1 MPPYKYKIGGSL
13 DSQDPTYVK
22 RQADQDLYEGLK
34 NQDFCYVL
42 NSRQM
47 GKSSL
52 RVRTMYQLQS
62 EGIACAAID
71 ISIIGSTAVTPEKW
85 YGGIAFELWHSL
97 NLNSKVGFNSWWQE
111 HNLLPPVQ
119 RLNQLLK
126 AILLPQFPQGLV
138 IFIDEIDT
146 TLKIKFK
153 DDFFAFIRA
162 CYNQRVNHSEYQRL
176 SFCLLGVATP
186 SDLIADKNRTPFNIG
201 RAIDLVGIQ
210 MNEAH
215 TLAQGLEG
223 KVSCPAAVLQEILQW
238 TGGQPFLTQKICQ
251 LILTGETSILP
262 GTEATSIERLVS
274 QRLIENWEVQD
285 EPEHLK
291 TIRDRILRN
300 SKQNT
305 GRLLGLHQQILQQKE
320 VLADHSLEQTELQL
334 TGLVVKQDGKLRTY
348 NRLYQKV
355 FSQEWC
361 EKELAKLRPYR
372 EGLSLWLTSQR
383 QDESRLLRGQA
394 LQEAQIW
401 SIDKSLSDL
410 DYQFLAASQELEQ
423 REVQQRLTAEQQAN
437 QILRKANQK
446 ASRRIRL
453 GAIVLGVAFA
463 LAVSAGL
470 FVLHTTQL
478 VQKATHLE
486 VAGLA
491 DIKRLEFDP
500 LGVLIEATQNGE
512 ELKALVDD
520 MQIDQRK
527 IVDYPAAS
535 PILAL
540 QTILDRVNVWQQE
553 LTLSGH
559 RQRVNSANFSPDG
572 KAIVT
577 ASDDKTAR
585 VWNLEGQQRLALP
598 HEQTV
603 NSASFSPDGKTIVT
617 VSGNT
622 ARVWNLKGQ
631 QRLVLSH
638 EQTVNSASFSP
649 DGKAIVTASGKTARV
664 WNLKGQPLTT
674 LQGHEQ
680 TVNSASFSPDGQHIV
695 TASDDE
701 TARVWDLKGGLLS
714 RLEGYQGR
722 DTSVSFSPDGQHIVT
737 ASDSRMA
744 RVWDLKGHQ
753 LTALQGHEET
763 VNSASFS
770 PREPFIVTAAKD
782 NTVRVWDFKGQQ
794 VAILQHGST
803 VNSASFSPDRQ
814 HIVTASDDKRV
825 RVWEFKGQPLA
836 TLQHESTVNSAS
848 FSPDGQ
854 HIVTASYDKEARVWD
869 LKGQPLATLQH
880 ESTVNSA
887 GFSPDGHYIVTASDD
902 KTARVWNPKGQ
913 PLATLQHQNSVIYA
927 GFSSDGQYIVTASG
941 KTAQVWNLKGQPL
954 ATLQG
959 HRNTLNSASFSPNGQ
974 NIVTVSDDKTARV
987 WDLKGQPL
995 ATLQHKS
1002 SVNDANF
1009 SPDGQNIVTVSDDKT
1024 ARVWDLKGQPLA
1036 TLSHQSSVNDANF
1049 SPDGQSIV
1057 TASNDT
1063 TAALWGLDGR
1073 KLATLQ
1079 GHQGSI
1085 KTANFSP
1092 DGQYILTASD
1102 DTDKTVRVWDLKGR
1116 QLATLQGHQ
1125 GVVNSAFFS
1134 PDGQSIVTA
1143 SADDTARVW
1152 KVERLEQLLTRSH
1165 GWLKNYDHSFPI
1177 SLP

>member
-1 MPPYKYKIGGSL
+1 MPPYKYKVGGSL

-22 RQADQDLYEGLK
+22 RQADKDLYEGLK
-34 NQDFCYVL
+34 NKDFCYVL

-52 RVRTMYQLQS
+52 RVRTMYQLQF

-85 YGGIAFELWHSL
+85 YGGIAFELWHSF
-97 NLNSKVGFNSWWQE
+97 NLNSKVSFNSWWQE
-111 HNLLPPVQ
+111 HNFLPPVQ

-138 IFIDEIDT
+138 IFIDEIDA

-186 SDLIADKNRTPFNIG
+186 SDLIADKSRTPFNIG

-215 TLAQGLEG
+215 SLAQGLEG

-251 LILTGETSILP
+251 LILTGEISIPP
-262 GTEATSIERLVS
+262 GREAKSIEKLVY

-320 VLADHSLEQTELQL
+320 VLADHSLEQTELRL

-383 QDESRLLRGQA
+383 RDESRLLRGQA
-394 LQEAQIW
+394 LQEAQMW
-401 SIDKSLSDL
+401 SVDKSLSDL

-423 REVQQRLTAEQQAN
+423 REVQQRLTVEQQAN

-478 VQKATHLE
+478 VQKATQLE

-491 DIKRLEFDP
+491 NIKRLEFDP
-500 LGVLIEATQNGE
+500 LGVLLEATENGE
-512 ELKALVDD
+512 KLKALVDE
-520 MQIDQRK
+520 MQIDRGK
-527 IVDYPAAS
+527 MADYPAAS
-535 PILAL
+535 PVLAL
-540 QTILDRVNVWQQE
+540 QTILDRVNIWQQD
-553 LTLSGH
+553 LTLGGH
-559 RQRVNSANFSPDG
+559 SQR
-572 KAIVT
+572 
-577 ASDDKTAR
+577 
-585 VWNLEGQQRLALP
+585 
-598 HEQTV
+598 V
-603 NSASFSPDGKTIVT
+603 NSASFSPDGK
-617 VSGNT
+617 
-622 ARVWNLKGQ
+622 L
-631 QRLVLSH
+631 
-638 EQTVNSASFSP
+638 
-649 DGKAIVTASGKTARV
+649 IVTASGNTARV

-674 LQGHEQ
+674 LQGHSQ
-680 TVNSASFSPDGQHIV
+680 RVNSASFSPDGKAIM
-695 TASDDE
+695 TASDDN
-701 TARVWDLKGGLLS
+701 TARLWDFKGRLLS
-714 RLEGYQGR
+714 SLEGYQGS
-722 DTSVSFSPDGQHIVT
+722 DTSVSFSPDGQQIVT
-737 ASDSRMA
+737 ASDSKMA
-744 RVWDLKGHQ
+744 RVWDLKGRQ

-770 PREPFIVTAAKD
+770 PDGQYIVTASKD

-803 VNSASFSPDRQ
+803 VNSASFSPDGQ

-825 RVWEFKGQPLA
+825 RMWDFKGQQVA
-836 TLQHESTVNSAS
+836 ILQHGSTVNSAS

-854 HIVTASYDKEARVWD
+854 YIATASYDKTARVWD
-869 LKGQPLATLQH
+869 VKGQLLTTLQH
-880 ESTVNSA
+880 GSTVNSA
-887 GFSPDGHYIVTASDD
+887 DFSPDGHYIVTASND
-902 KTARVWNPKGQ
+902 KTARVWNLKGQ
-913 PLATLQHQNSVIYA
+913 PLATLQHQNSVISA
-927 GFSSDGQYIVTASG
+927 SFSSDGQYIVTASG
-941 KTAQVWNLKGQPL
+941 KTARVWNLKGQPL
-954 ATLQG
+954 AILQG
-959 HRNTLNSASFSPNGQ
+959 HEDTLNSAGFSPDGQ
-974 NIVTVSDDKTARV
+974 SIVTVSNDKTARVWNFKGQRIATLQHQSSVNDANFSPDGQFIVTVSDDKTARV
-987 WDLKGQPL
+987 WDFKGQPL
-995 ATLQHKS
+995 ATLQ
-1002 SVNDANF
+1002 
-1009 SPDGQNIVTVSDDKT
+1009 
-1024 ARVWDLKGQPLA
+1024 
-1036 TLSHQSSVNDANF
+1036 HQSSVNDANF

-1063 TAALWGLDGR
+1063 TARLWGLDGR
-1073 KLATLQ
+1073 QLFTLQ
-1079 GHQGSI
+1079 GHQGGV

-1116 QLATLQGHQ
+1116 QLTTLQGHER
-1125 GVVNSAFFS
+1125 GINNASFNYN
-1134 PDGQSIVTA
+1134 GQAIVTA
-1143 SADDTARVW
+1143 SDDDTARVW
-1152 KVERLEQLLTRSH
+1152 KVERLEQLLARSH
-1165 GWLKNYDHSFPI
+1165 WWLKNYDHNFPI

>member
-262 GTEATSIERLVS
+262 GTEATSIEKLVS

-463 LAVSAGL
+463 LAVSTGL

-478 VQKATHLE
+478 VQKATQLE
-486 VAGLA
+486 VAGLVN
-491 DIKRLEFDP
+491 IKRLEFDP
-500 LGVLIEATQNGE
+500 LGVLLEATQNGE
-512 ELKALVDD
+512 KLKALVDD
-520 MQIDQRK
+520 MQIEQRK
-527 IVDYPAAS
+527 IADYPAAS

-540 QTILDRVNVWQQE
+540 QTILDRVNIWQQE

-559 RQRVNSANFSPDG
+559 SQKVNSASFSSDG

-585 VWNLEGQQRLALP
+585 VWNLKGQQRLALP

-603 NSASFSPDGKTIVT
+603 NSASFSSDGKAIVT
-617 VSGNT
+617 ASGNT

-631 QRLVLSH
+631 QRLAL
-638 EQTVNSASFSP
+638 P
-649 DGKAIVTASGKTARV
+649 
-664 WNLKGQPLTT
+664 
-674 LQGHEQ
+674 HEQ

-701 TARVWDLKGGLLS
+701 TARVWDFKGRFLS
-714 RLEGYQGR
+714 RLEGYQGS

-744 RVWDLKGHQ
+744 RVWDLKGQQ
-753 LTALQGHEET
+753 LTALQGHEEA
-763 VNSASFS
+763 VSSASFS
-770 PREPFIVTAAKD
+770 PDGQHIVTASKD

-803 VNSASFSPDRQ
+803 V
-814 HIVTASDDKRV
+814 
-825 RVWEFKGQPLA
+825 
-836 TLQHESTVNSAS
+836 
-848 FSPDGQ
+848 
-854 HIVTASYDKEARVWD
+854 
-869 LKGQPLATLQH
+869 
-880 ESTVNSA
+880 
-887 GFSPDGHYIVTASDD
+887 
-902 KTARVWNPKGQ
+902 
-913 PLATLQHQNSVIYA
+913 
-927 GFSSDGQYIVTASG
+927 
-941 KTAQVWNLKGQPL
+941 
-954 ATLQG
+954 
-959 HRNTLNSASFSPNGQ
+959 NSASFSPNGQ

-1073 KLATLQ
+1073 KLAILQ

-1165 GWLKNYDHSFPI
+1165 GWLKNYDHSFPT